1 MLLVPRKLPL
11 ARNRPD
17 ELDLG
22 RVVAEIDYGVDC
34 AGGEL
39 QRRPLPPLSFGVKL
53 AALFA
58 PGDKTIAALRCVEVT
73 FVVRG

>member
-1 MLLVPRKLPL
+1 VPRKLPL
-11 ARNRPD
+11 ARSRPH

-39 QRRPLPPLSFGVKL
+39 QGGPSLP
-53 AALFA
+53 
-58 PGDKTIAALRCVEVT
+58 
-73 FVVRG
+73 